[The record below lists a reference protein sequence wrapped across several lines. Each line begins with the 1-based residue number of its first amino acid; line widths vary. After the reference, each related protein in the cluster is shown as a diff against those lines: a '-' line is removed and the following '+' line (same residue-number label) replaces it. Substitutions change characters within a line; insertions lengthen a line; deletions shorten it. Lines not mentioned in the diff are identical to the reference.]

1 MSLKALE
8 NKEVFVARIIY
19 AHPAVR
25 GYTHHVFTD
34 LDFWDAR
41 KILRDFFDHLSV
53 RRNFGYNPP
62 GDEFPTQIVF
72 ETPSKTILAKVEA
85 RLKKAIPSPPRHVV
99 VQHMILDGF
108 FSFDPYRYYPGHW
121 TRRRIEHFTWRR
133 LPLEQAALCNPYQT
147 VVLEWCGELLMVKRV
162 QRSEKYDPKIT
173 TYEEER
179 RWRFI
184 PSAF

>member
-1 MSLKALE
+1 MAK
-8 NKEVFVARIIY
+8 IIY
-19 AHPAVR
+19 AHPTVK
-25 GYTHHVFTD
+25 GYAHHIFTD

-41 KILRDFFDHLSV
+41 KILRDLFDYLSV
-53 RRNFGYNPP
+53 RRNFGNNPP

-72 ETPSKTILAKVEA
+72 EKTSKIVLAKVEA

-99 VQHMILDGF
+99 VRHMILNGF
-108 FSFDPYRYYPGHW
+108 FSFNPSDYYPNRW
-121 TRRRIEHFTWRR
+121 SKEKIEHFTWCR
-133 LPLEQAALCNPYQT
+133 LPLEQTALCSPYQT
-147 VVLEWCGELLMVKRV
+147 VVLEWCGELLVVKRT

-173 TYEEER
+173 TYKEER